1 LRESVM
7 MIDPVASIPVVM
19 AERVCDR
26 QERVTN
32 PDIVQ
37 RDSKGTP
44 ISNDEEQEYRDSE
57 EVEVEV
63 DEVFD
68 EETEAHEF
76 EDEEFQ
82 EFDDFDDDND
92 DEFYE
97 DIEE

>member
-1 LRESVM
+1 MRESVM
-7 MIDPVASIPVVM
+7 MIDLVASIPVVM
-19 AERVCDR
+19 TERVCDR

-32 PDIVQ
+32 PDVIQ

-57 EVEVEV
+57 EVDV
-63 DEVFD
+63 DEEEVFD
-68 EETEAHEF
+68 EETETHEF
-76 EDEEFQ
+76 DDEEFQ
-82 EFDDFDDDND
+82 DFDDFDDDND

>member
-1 LRESVM
+1 MRESVM

>member
-1 LRESVM
+1 MRESVM
-7 MIDPVASIPVVM
+7 MIDPVAAIPGVM

-57 EVEVEV
+57 EVEV

>member
-1 LRESVM
+1 MRESVM
-7 MIDPVASIPVVM
+7 MIDLVASIPVVM
-19 AERVCDR
+19 TERVCDR

-32 PDIVQ
+32 PDIIQ

-44 ISNDEEQEYRDSE
+44 ISNDEEREYRDSE
-57 EVEVEV
+57 EVEVDEEEV
-63 DEVFD
+63 YD

>member
-1 LRESVM
+1 M

>member
-1 LRESVM
+1 MRESVM

-63 DEVFD
+63 EEVFD

>member
-1 LRESVM
+1 MRESVM
-7 MIDPVASIPVVM
+7 MIDPVASIPVVVT
-19 AERVCDR
+19 ERVCDR
-26 QERVTN
+26 QQRVTK

-44 ISNDEEQEYRDSE
+44 ISDDEEQEYRDSE
-57 EVEVEV
+57 EVDV
-63 DEVFD
+63 DEEEVLD
-68 EETEAHEF
+68 EDAEAYEF

>member
-1 LRESVM
+1 MRESVM

-19 AERVCDR
+19 TERVCDR

-57 EVEVEV
+57 EVEV

>member
-1 LRESVM
+1 M

-63 DEVFD
+63 EVDEVFD